1 MTDSLTVREPI
12 TIRTGENTHTYYI
25 RELGYLEFDE
35 LEKAA
40 RAGLADKEHA
50 GIAVLNATVLAS
62 VEEEDGTAAFTMD
75 TWKRVRKEVFFKI
88 GKAAMKAQGLDVD
101 AAKSEPPMSQEEAE
115 GNAEP
120 SGKFGTNSPFSSAAP
135 SENSS
140 TE

>member
-1 MTDSLTVREPI
+1 MDNDLTVREPI
-12 TIRTGENTHTYYI
+12 TVQTGEKTRTYYI

-35 LEKAA
+35 LEKRA
-40 RAGLADKEHA
+40 RTGVVEKELA

-62 VEEEDGTAAFTMD
+62 VEEEDGTAAFTIE
-75 TWKRVRKEVFFKI
+75 TWKRVRKQVFFKI

-101 AAKSEPPMSQEEAE
+101 AAKTEPPMSTEEAE

-120 SGKFGTNSPFSSAAP
+120 SRKSGTNSPSSSAAP

>member
-1 MTDSLTVREPI
+1 MDKSLTVREPI
-12 TIRTGENTHTYYI
+12 IIETGETKRTYYI

-40 RAGLADKEHA
+40 RTGAKDKDQA
-50 GIAVLNATVLAS
+50 GIAVLNATVIAS
-62 VEEEDGTAAFTMD
+62 VEEEDGTPAFTAE
-75 TWKRVRKEVFFKI
+75 TWKRVRKQVFFKI

-101 AAKSEPPMSQEEAE
+101 AAKKSTLTEEEAE

-120 SGKFGTNSPFSSAAP
+120 SRKFGTNSPSSSAAQ
-135 SENSS
+135 SESSS